1 VLVHVA
7 LVLSFLENQAKISQT
22 AAMLL
27 LLLLT
32 FLGIGGQQAPGR
44 IVGSLL
50 NFREHHPETLK
61 NKKMEVPQ
69 PIHKTMI

>member
-27 LLLLT
+27 LLLT
-32 FLGIGGQQAPGR
+32 FLGIGGRQSPGR
-44 IVGSLL
+44 IVGLLL

-69 PIHKTMI
+69 PIHKTMM

>member
-27 LLLLT
+27 LLLT
-32 FLGIGGQQAPGR
+32 FLGIGGQQSPGR
-44 IVGSLL
+44 IVGPLL

-69 PIHKTMI
+69 PIHKTMM

>member
-1 VLVHVA
+1 
-7 LVLSFLENQAKISQT
+7 
-22 AAMLL
+22 MLL

-32 FLGIGGQQAPGR
+32 FLGIGGRQAPGR
-44 IVGSLL
+44 IVGPLL